1 MPSSQIKKNVIF
13 PYSVLYIQLDTNT
26 GKNGESSVQLFK
38 RTMIKMPKMD
48 VVPIFTSEYPYFT
61 KNIKYP
67 KSLERA
73 DWKTK
78 YEFFFNRQIFLDK
91 LNKQIELDESSFI
104 KPVTIKDAEAEREYY
119 ETVQDIEKE
128 NVMITLR
135 CLFPIPEVFGKTLK
149 NTYDHVLTSS
159 GNERVFKD
167 INVLSTLNIFGFMYK
182 FGIVKKEKQEY
193 FINIG
198 GKRYMVDNVIW
209 ENDLVNHPV
218 YKKFLLAQRNV
229 YEEVENNK
237 FNILQRKDAA
247 EEELTTIL
255 NKSAAKDDDTAG
267 NETNDG
273 VKSMYSESN
282 YSYRIA
288 NGIAGIF
295 KDDAKNEISIE
306 DPSKLDSIKL
316 LVNKLDESPLPKLSN
331 KSRDN
336 LKKYI
341 VKIVSDIDKLVGYLN
356 NKGTTDSTEFKQI
369 LEFITKINKIVKD
382 IPESGG
388 KKNLTE
394 TELQQKENDYK
405 NLFRL
410 VYDIAVYIDKEKYNL
425 KNLGYEGEKY
435 QKFKTQPAK
444 SKIKKSKINILD
456 KPLVESFK
464 TRIEISVKNSGVQS
478 FQLQQFQNAVST
490 IKKLLGDVFE
500 VDVDT
505 GKLTSNNFNAL
516 KKAEKLISIQEEIEQ
531 YGTQSNTQQPEKT
544 FFETS
549 EVLYFQQL
557 IKIAIQV
564 KAANIVYDFAENN
577 TPMNLSDTVLD
588 SKNKISDVMK
598 LVNGYITKNYAN
610 EVRINNKLSTN
621 TNEIYEP
628 VRKTSNRELY
638 EVIRLFK
645 VGERILKAKNT
656 KLTDEQIRK
665 YKKVI
670 NDIYDEYILDIDSGE
685 KDIYETYLYVGTDD
699 VNVNEKQEDTTQEI
713 KRNVK
718 EIYVQF
724 DLVDADTF
732 EKTSRASCKLYDKE
746 LAEEFMYLADP
757 RNKNNRVLSR
767 FRNLDFNSV
776 IPDPLAEAVDPNNP
790 TAAINQPPPTE
801 KKGGYTRRI
810 RSVNGIKTLRSYK

>member
-1 MPSSQIKKNVIF
+1 MPMSQIKKNVIF

-78 YEFFFNRQIFLDK
+78 YEFFFNRQVFLDK
-91 LNKQIELDESSFI
+91 LNKQIELYESSFI

-149 NTYDHVLTSS
+149 NTYDHVLTST
-159 GNERVFKD
+159 GNERVVKD

-229 YEEVENNK
+229 YEDVENNK

-247 EEELTTIL
+247 EEELKTIL
-255 NKSAAKDDDTAG
+255 NKSANAKDDDFAG

-282 YSYRIA
+282 YSFRIA

-295 KDDAKNEISIE
+295 KDDPKNEISIE
-306 DPSKLDSIKL
+306 YPPKLDSIKS
-316 LVNKLDESPLPKLSN
+316 LVDKLDESPLPKLSN
-331 KSRDN
+331 ESRDN

-341 VKIVSDIDKLVGYLN
+341 VKVVSDIDKLVGYLN
-356 NKGTTDSTEFKQI
+356 NKGTTDSTEYKQI
-369 LEFITKINKIVKD
+369 LEFITKINEIMKD
-382 IPESGG
+382 IPESGS
-388 KKNLTE
+388 KKKLTDVE
-394 TELQQKENDYK
+394 QQQKENDYK
-405 NLFRL
+405 KLFRL
-410 VYDIAVYIDKEKYNL
+410 VYDIAVYFDKEKSNL
-425 KNLGYEGEKY
+425 KKLGYETAISSK
-435 QKFKTQPAK
+435 QTTKPKKT
-444 SKIKKSKINILD
+444 KKQNILD

-500 VDVDT
+500 VDVET

-531 YGTQSNTQQPEKT
+531 YGKQSNTQQPEKT
-544 FFETS
+544 FFEAS
-549 EVLYFQQL
+549 EIPFLYQL

-588 SKNKISDVMK
+588 SKNQISDVMK
-598 LVNGYITKNYAN
+598 QVNGYITKNYAN

-628 VRKTSNRELY
+628 LRKTSNRELY

-645 VGERILKAKNT
+645 VGERILKSKNT
-656 KLTDEQIRK
+656 NLTDEQIKK

-685 KDIYETYLYVGTDD
+685 KDIYEKYLYVGTDD

>member
-48 VVPIFTSEYPYFT
+48 VVPIFTSEYPFFT

-73 DWKTK
+73 DWRTK
-78 YEFFFNRQIFLDK
+78 YEFFFNRQVFLDK
-91 LNKQIELDESSFI
+91 LNKQIELEESSFI
-104 KPVTIKDAEAEREYY
+104 KQVTTKDVEAERKYY
-119 ETVQDIEKE
+119 EKVQDIEKE

-149 NTYDHVLTSS
+149 NTYDHVLIST

-198 GKRYMVDNVIW
+198 GKSYMVDNVVW

-218 YKKFLLAQRNV
+218 YKRFLLAQRNV

-237 FNILQRKDAA
+237 FNILQRREAA

-255 NKSAAKDDDTAG
+255 NKSADAKDEDSAG

-273 VKSMYSESN
+273 VKSLYDESN
-282 YSYRIA
+282 YNFRIA

-295 KDDAKNEISIE
+295 KDAATNDFLIKNPPTVESIQTLVSKPDEIR
-306 DPSKLDSIKL
+306 LG
-316 LVNKLDESPLPKLSN
+316 VES
-331 KSRDN
+331 
-336 LKKYI
+336 KKYLRDYI
-341 VKIVSDIDKLVGYLN
+341 FKVVSDIDKLAGYLN
-356 NKGTTDSTEFKQI
+356 KEKTESPQYKQI
-369 LEFITKINKIVKD
+369 VNFITEINEIMKG
-382 IPESGG
+382 IPDS
-388 KKNLTE
+388 KKNLTDAE
-394 TELQQKENDYK
+394 QQKKEKDYK
-405 NLFRL
+405 RLFIL
-410 VYDIAVYIDKEKYNL
+410 FNEIIQYLDKNKEFLTK
-425 KNLGYEGEKY
+425 LGYESDEY
-435 QKFKTQPAK
+435 DKFKISPKQNPTPK
-444 SKIKKSKINILD
+444 SKKAKKQNILD

-464 TRIEISVKNSGVQS
+464 TRIENSAKNSGVQTI
-478 FQLQQFQNAVST
+478 QLQQFQNAVST

-500 VDVDT
+500 VDVST
-505 GKLTSNNFNAL
+505 GKDAKTNISTL

-531 YGTQSNTQQPEKT
+531 YGKQSNTQQPEKT
-544 FFETS
+544 FFEAS
-549 EVLYFQQL
+549 EVLFFQQL

-588 SKNKISDVMK
+588 SKNQISDVMK
-598 LVNGYITKNYAN
+598 QVNGYITKNYAN

-699 VNVNEKQEDTTQEI
+699 VNVNEKQDDTTQEI

-732 EKTSRASCKLYDKE
+732 EKTRRAPCKLYDRE

-757 RNKNNRVLSR
+757 RNKNNRSLSR

-790 TAAINQPPPTE
+790 TAAINNPPLTE
-801 KKGGYTRRI
+801 RKGGYTRRN
-810 RSVNGIKTLRSYK
+810 RSVNGVKTLRSYK